1 MREIIDLEN
10 LCQEI
15 REEVLEMC
23 VKAGTGHVTSSM
35 SSVEI
40 LVSLYFGGLL
50 NVDPQNPTAP
60 QRDRFIISKGQCSPL
75 VYSVLSR
82 KGFFPREWLQRFTHH
97 DGPFGVHLQKNVP
110 GIELTTGAL
119 GHGLGVA
126 AGMAVAARMN
136 REHHMV
142 YCMLGDGELYEGS
155 IWESAMF
162 AGHQQLNN
170 LVVIVDRNFLCT
182 TDFTENL
189 IALEPLDQR
198 FESFGFNAVKV
209 DGHDMQAL
217 IKAMKGLRNRA
228 SRKPTVIIAET
239 TKGEGI
245 PSMCFDPVQHGV
257 PPKGDQAIQ
266 QARQDLQKGRR
277 S

>member
-1 MREIIDLEN
+1 MNKISELES
-10 LCQEI
+10 LSHEI
-15 REEVLEMC
+15 RKEVLEMC
-23 VKAGTGHVTSSM
+23 ISSETGHVTSSM

-40 LVSLYFGGLL
+40 LVSLYFGGILR
-50 NVDPQNPTAP
+50 VDPQNP
-60 QRDRFIISKGQCSPL
+60 QSKERDRVIISKGQCSPL

-82 KGFFPREWLQRFTHH
+82 KGFFPREWLTSFAKL

-126 AGMAVAARMN
+126 AGVAMAAKMN
-136 REHHMV
+136 RDLHMV
-142 YCMLGDGELYEGS
+142 YCLLGDGELYEGS

-162 AGHQQLNN
+162 ASHQDLNN

-189 IALEPLDQR
+189 IALEPLDKK
-198 FESFGFNAVKV
+198 FESFGFNVIKV
-209 DGHDMQAL
+209 DGHNFEDL
-217 IKAMKGLRNRA
+217 LSAMKNLRNRP
-228 SRKPTVIIAET
+228 SRRPTVIIAET

-245 PSMCFDPVQHGV
+245 PSMCHDPVQHGV
-257 PPKGDQAIQ
+257 PPKGDQAIS
-266 QARQDLQKGRR
+266 QARKDLEKGIVR
-277 S
+277 